1 MLFVCG
7 VNENG
12 SDGGESGGGESSES
26 GRPIHAHSVL
36 LMSRSTYFEDLLFP
50 LLGKRSSYND
60 SSGSYATNDDPL
72 EIEVPDER
80 AVMLEVLHF
89 IYTGHVRTTGGSGN
103 AGADRDGGDEKTRR
117 ERLLLQ
123 IEWLRK
129 CIEAASR
136 YDVPRMRVLCES
148 MCEQPLRELANPKY
162 CISILEGLHR
172 HGAIHLFE
180 VCGCLCVVVVLF
192 GGVAH

>member
-103 AGADRDGGDEKTRR
+103 AGADRGDEKTRR

-180 VCGCLCVVVVLF
+180 VCGCLLLF
-192 GGVAH
+192 YLGGVAH